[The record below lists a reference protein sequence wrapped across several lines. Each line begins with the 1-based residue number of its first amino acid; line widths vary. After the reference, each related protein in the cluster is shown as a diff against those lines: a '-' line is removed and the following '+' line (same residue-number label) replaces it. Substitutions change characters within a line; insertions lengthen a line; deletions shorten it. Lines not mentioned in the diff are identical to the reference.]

1 MAVASMLLESSPIIK
16 LYRAVFLYSSPKDPV
31 PLAYAQVLF
40 SIAFLTAFRY
50 FWMYCVLTPNGWD
63 ASAPVPLAKTRESI
77 GGLVACTHS
86 SLLLMPLLGLLLS
99 HPTKKP
105 SASMSSSPPFWNYH
119 SSTLISFTTGYML
132 QDAFWILRYSF
143 TPSGFSVS
151 ANDTTF
157 LLHHLATTLY
167 MVSSRVRGAGHYSAM
182 ILMWLGEVT
191 NPVHN
196 IYLILE
202 HAVAKYPGERVDLAF
217 WYASKAFAVSYG
229 FLRIV
234 VGPVAGI
241 WIAYDLLLT
250 SEGRKRVGLTLG
262 VVWTVLIE
270 EVLRGSFVYALEVA
284 AVAWSQAD

>member
-1 MAVASMLLESSPIIK
+1 MGSGSSTTLNVATARIARLELTK
-16 LYRAVFLYSSPKDPV
+16 
-31 PLAYAQVLF
+31 PL
-40 SIAFLTAFRY
+40 
-50 FWMYCVLTPNGWD
+50 D
-63 ASAPVPLAKTRESI
+63 ASDIASPEEAIAEVVRLRKAPEKITLPSCSALT
-77 GGLVACTHS
+77 LV
-86 SLLLMPLLGLLLS
+86 LS
-99 HPTKKP
+99 RLPPPPQPFLPQP

-132 QDAFWILRYSF
+132 QDAFWMLRYSF

-151 ANDTTF
+151 ASDTTF

-182 ILMWLGEVT
+182 VLMWLGEVT

-196 IYLILE
+196 IYMILE
-202 HAVAKYPGERVDLAF
+202 HAVAKYPGERVELAF

-284 AVAWSQAD
+284 FVAWSQAD